1 MKPDESGVFKALRLI
16 SKTDWRSL
24 LLLVTALT
32 GALGFAWNK
41 VELYIQQGVTAENTL
56 EAKSTKEAAGGAY
69 EVMATRLDELFFK
82 VEALEQRLNMRV
94 DYVPVAPDLPEPGVV
109 TTTTTE
115 SPPPKPEPATVAT
128 AVADE
133 PEAAGGGA
141 ETTAEVVGSI
151 MGGKKPAP
159 VSKKF
164 SRARLPEFD
173 VIQQQAQ
180 GADLEDFISEVK
192 GK

>member
-82 VEALEQRLNMRV
+82 VEALEQKLNMRV
-94 DYVPVAPDLPEPGVV
+94 DYVPVEPVVPETTMPEKPD
-109 TTTTTE
+109 
-115 SPPPKPEPATVAT
+115 KPEPATVAT
-128 AVADE
+128 AVVDE

-151 MGGKKPAP
+151 MGGEKPAP